1 MSMFYVNVDV
11 NVDINVDVQCTSLL
25 TFGQHFLFYFFLF
38 FFGRI
43 QLVFGE
49 KNPQLIQIRIL
60 HIRVEK
66 VTQIEIQVL
75 FDLIKSPEYEYKY
88 YRVSL
93 KKAL

>member
-1 MSMFYVNVDV
+1 MYIIVDFW
-11 NVDINVDVQCTSLL
+11 S
-25 TFGQHFLFYFFLF
+25 TFLVLFFLF
-38 FFGRI
+38 FLWQNTTSIRK
-43 QLVFGE
+43 